1 MRRKALG
8 SFAVV
13 AGMVALSSV
22 ITGCGANVSSSGNF
36 TPAHAGVLTV
46 ATDDIPVPGLW
57 VGTHLHPTGGFEYG
71 LARAIAARMGLGRV
85 HVVIVPFDQI
95 LTGDLLGADLALSDL
110 TSTAERKKNLQ
121 FSGVYLSATPAV
133 LCRASQSVDD
143 LNTAQGLRWAVQR
156 NTTLSA
162 FLENTVQPNL
172 ATTYTASSRE
182 TIQQVADGTTDA
194 GLLDLPVAA
203 AAARSSAG
211 RLVVTSQFPTNDSL
225 SAALAKTSSN
235 LDAVDSAIHALIADG
250 TVTQLAH
257 RWLGLDL
264 RGTSAND
271 ILAIPIIP

>member
-1 MRRKALG
+1 MRRKALR
-8 SFAVV
+8 SFAVA
-13 AGMVALSSV
+13 AGMVALGSV
-22 ITGCGANVSSSGNF
+22 ITGCGANISSSGNF

-57 VGTHLHPTGGFEYG
+57 VGTPLHPTGGFEYG

-85 HVVIVPFDQI
+85 QVVIVPFDQI

-133 LCRASQSVDD
+133 LCRAGQSVDD
-143 LNTAQGLRWAVQR
+143 LNTAQGLHWAVQR

-172 ATTYTASSRE
+172 ATTYTASSPE